1 MKQSVKKRCPIDK
14 KGGSMNRFQEKVVL
28 VTGGTTGIGRAAVRL
43 FAHEGAYV
51 IFTGRREAPGIE
63 LENELRGQRAHAEYI
78 SSDVSSPE
86 DLFTLTE
93 HIGRKYGG
101 LDIAFNNAG
110 IDGEPGRILNCSLEN
125 WEHVLKINLS
135 GLFYSMKYEIPL
147 MMKKEKGSIINN
159 ISVSGHRGYP
169 GAPAYIA
176 SKHGAAGLTKAAA
189 MEYAHAGIRINGVSP
204 GLIRT
209 PMTDKDREKKE
220 DYDAWVSRV
229 EPLGRIGEAEEV
241 AKAVLWLASDESSYI
256 TGHLLAVDGGIL
268 AK

>member
-1 MKQSVKKRCPIDK
+1 MGK
-14 KGGSMNRFQEKVVL
+14 KGGRMDRFQDKIVL
-28 VTGGTTGIGRAAVRL
+28 VTGGTTGIGRAAVMM
-43 FAHEGAYV
+43 FAREGARV
-51 IFTGRREAPGIE
+51 VFTGRRREPGEKLAEELQNENLEAEFI
-63 LENELRGQRAHAEYI
+63 I
-78 SSDVSSPE
+78 SDVSCPDEVSSLTKSIE
-86 DLFTLTE
+86 KKYRTL
-93 HIGRKYGG
+93 H
-101 LDIAFNNAG
+101 IAFNNAG
-110 IDGEPGRILNCSLEN
+110 IDGEPGRILECSLEN
-125 WEHVLKINLS
+125 WNRVLDINLS
-135 GLFYSMKYEIPL
+135 GLFYSMKYELAL
-147 MMKKEKGSIINN
+147 MTKNKGGCIINN

-209 PMTDKDREKKE
+209 PMTDKDRERKE
-220 DYDAWVSRV
+220 DYDDWVSRV

-241 AKAVLWLASDESSYI
+241 AEAVLWLASDASSYI

>member
-1 MKQSVKKRCPIDK
+1 MK

-43 FAHEGAYV
+43 FAREGAHV
-51 IFTGRREAPGIE
+51 IFTGRRREPGSE
-63 LENELRGQRAHAEYI
+63 LENEMHREKARAEFI
-78 SSDVSSPE
+78 SSDVSSPD
-86 DLFTLTE
+86 DLFSLMRTIE
-93 HIGRKYGG
+93 NKYGG
-101 LDIAFNNAG
+101 LDVAFNNAG
-110 IDGEPGRILNCSLEN
+110 IDGEPGRILDCSLDN
-125 WEHVLKINLS
+125 WERVLQINLS
-135 GLFYSMKYEIPL
+135 GLFYSMKAELPL
-147 MMKKEKGSIINN
+147 MMKKQKGSIINN

-209 PMTDKDREKKE
+209 PMTDKDRDRKE

-241 AKAVLWLASDESSYI
+241 AEAVLWLASDDSSYI